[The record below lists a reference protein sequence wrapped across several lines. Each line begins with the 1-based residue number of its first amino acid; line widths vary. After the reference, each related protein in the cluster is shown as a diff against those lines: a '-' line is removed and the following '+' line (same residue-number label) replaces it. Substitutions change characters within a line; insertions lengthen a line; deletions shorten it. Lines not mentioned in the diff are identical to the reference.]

1 MKSILIIGHGKWANK
16 ILSFLKKKKTFHK
29 IYVKTRKEIFILQ
42 NKVKK
47 KIKILPQYNHIDL
60 VHVCSPLS
68 THYFYLKK
76 FQNHK
81 SLIIEKPFLKN
92 LNEFFKI
99 KKKNYNAKG
108 KVLVNYID
116 LYNPIIHIL
125 KKRIKCKI
133 TRIIFEYSDPK
144 SFFKKKYMCVE
155 DWLEHP
161 LSLILFLFKK
171 FTKYKI
177 LKKISIKNKKKF
189 LEKVEIEFAY
199 RNIIVVIRINFQN
212 KKTRKIYCFE
222 GKELNFL
229 ADLKKNIIIKK
240 NICIVDNS
248 NNNSITRL
256 YSSALSRKR
265 TFYQSFSFYEKV
277 LTQRVDI
284 INSLKKIT
292 NCNKF

>member
-1 MKSILIIGHGKWANK
+1 MKSILIIGNGKWANK

-47 KIKILPQYNHIDL
+47 KIKILPQYNNIDL

-68 THYFYLKK
+68 THYLYLKK

-108 KVLVNYID
+108 KVIVNYID
-116 LYNPIIHIL
+116 LYNPIIHIF
-125 KKRIKCKI
+125 KKKIKCKV
-133 TRIIFEYSDPK
+133 TKIIFEYSDPK

-161 LSLILFLFKK
+161 LSLILFFFKK

-177 LKKISIKNKKKF
+177 LKKIFIRNKKKF

-212 KKTRKIYCFE
+212 KKTRKIYLFK
-222 GKELNFL
+222 GKKLNFL
-229 ADLKKNIIIKK
+229 ANLKKNIIIKK
-240 NICIVDNS
+240 NIGIVDNS
-248 NNNSITRL
+248 NINNITRL

-292 NCNKF
+292 NYNKF